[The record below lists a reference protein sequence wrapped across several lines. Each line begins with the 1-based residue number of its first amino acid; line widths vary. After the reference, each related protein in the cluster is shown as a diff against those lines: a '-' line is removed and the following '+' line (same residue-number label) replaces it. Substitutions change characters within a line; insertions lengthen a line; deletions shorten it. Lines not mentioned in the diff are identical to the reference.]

1 MSLVAASRSE
11 VTKQFTTSAW
21 WILAIVLVV
30 YVGSTAAGL
39 AGLFSAL
46 ATGAISDSATGS
58 PQFAAD
64 AIPPI
69 VYSLAASVG
78 YVFPL
83 LVGTLMVTTEFRH
96 KTLTPT
102 FLATPRRGVALS
114 AKIVIGIVMGL
125 VFAVIALLSSIGP
138 GAAFIAGFGLDT
150 TLASSDTWALI
161 GRTTLALVL
170 WSIVGV
176 GIGTLVRNQVVA
188 IVIVLAFTQFI
199 EPIARA
205 ATGLVEGLSDV
216 TKFLPGAAS
225 DALVGASIF
234 TGLAGQTSTTGGTP
248 LEWWGGGIVL
258 AIYAVVF
265 LVLGYLVTWRRDV
278 S

>member
-11 VTKQFTTSAW
+11 ITKQFTTSAW

-39 AGLFSAL
+39 AALFSGL
-46 ATGAISDSATGS
+46 ATGAFTDSSG
-58 PQFAAD
+58 PQFEGA

-69 VYSLAASVG
+69 IYSLAASIG

-83 LVGTLMVTTEFRH
+83 LVGTLAVTTEFRH

-102 FLATPRRGVALS
+102 FLATPRRGIALA
-114 AKIVIGIVMGL
+114 AKVVVGVVMGL
-125 VFAVIALLSSIGP
+125 VFALIALVSAVGP

-150 TLASSDTWALI
+150 SFASSDTWALI

-170 WSIVGV
+170 WSLIGV
-176 GIGTLVRNQVVA
+176 GLGTLVRNQVVA

-205 ATGLVEGLSDV
+205 ASSLVEGLSSV
-216 TKFLPGAAS
+216 TNFLPGAAS

-234 TGLAGQTSTTGGTP
+234 TGLAGQTPTAGGAP
-248 LEWWGGGIVL
+248 LEWWGGGITL
-258 AIYAVVF
+258 AVYAVVF
-265 LVLGYLVTWRRDV
+265 LLLGHLLSWRRDV
-278 S
+278 T

>member
-11 VTKQFTTSAW
+11 ITKQFTTSAW

-39 AGLFSAL
+39 SALFSGL
-46 ATGAISDSATGS
+46 ATGAFTDSDG
-58 PQFAAD
+58 PQFDGAG
-64 AIPPI
+64 IRPI
-69 VYSLAASVG
+69 IYSLAASIG

-83 LVGTLMVTTEFRH
+83 LVGTLAVTTEFRH

-102 FLATPRRGVALS
+102 FLATPRRGIALA
-114 AKIVIGIVMGL
+114 AKVVVGIVMGL
-125 VFAVIALLSSIGP
+125 VFAVIALIAAVGP

-150 TLASSDTWALI
+150 AFGSSDTWALI
-161 GRTTLALVL
+161 GRTILALVL
-170 WSIVGV
+170 WSLIGV

-205 ATGLVEGLSDV
+205 ASSLVEGLSSNDE
-216 TKFLPGAAS
+216 LPSGSRERRAHRAR
-225 DALVGASIF
+225 SIF
-234 TGLAGQTSTTGGTP
+234 TGLAGQTATVGTAP
-248 LEWWGGGIVL
+248 LEWWGGGITL
-258 AIYAVVF
+258 AVYAAVF
-265 LVLGYLVTWRRDV
+265 LVLGHLLSWRRDV
-278 S
+278 T

>member
-11 VTKQFTTSAW
+11 ITKQFTTSAW

-39 AGLFSAL
+39 SALFSGL
-46 ATGAISDSATGS
+46 ATGAFTDSDG
-58 PQFAAD
+58 PQFDGAG
-64 AIPPI
+64 IPPI
-69 VYSLAASVG
+69 IYSLAASIG

-83 LVGTLMVTTEFRH
+83 LVGTLAVTTEFRH

-102 FLATPRRGVALS
+102 FLATPRRGIALA
-114 AKIVIGIVMGL
+114 AKVVVGIVMGL
-125 VFAVIALLSSIGP
+125 VFAVIALISAVGP

-150 TLASSDTWALI
+150 AFGSSDTWALI
-161 GRTTLALVL
+161 GRTILALVL
-170 WSIVGV
+170 WSLIGV

-205 ATGLVEGLSDV
+205 ASSLVEGLSSV
-216 TKFLPGAAS
+216 TNFLPGAAS

-234 TGLAGQTSTTGGTP
+234 TGLAGQTATVGTAP
-248 LEWWGGGIVL
+248 LEWWGGGITL
-258 AIYAVVF
+258 AVYAAVF
-265 LVLGYLVTWRRDV
+265 LVLGHLLSWRRDV
-278 S
+278 T

>member
-39 AGLFSAL
+39 AALFSAL
-46 ATGAISDSATGS
+46 ATGAIAGEAGS
-58 PQFAAD
+58 PQFD
-64 AIPPI
+64 GTAIPPI
-69 VYSLAASVG
+69 VYSLAASIG

-102 FLATPRRGVALS
+102 FLATPRRGVALG
-114 AKIVIGIVMGL
+114 AKIVVGILMGV
-125 VFAVIALLSSIGP
+125 VFAVIALVSSLAP

-150 TLASSDTWALI
+150 AFASSDTWALI
-161 GRTTLALVL
+161 GRTVLALVL
-170 WSIVGV
+170 WTLVGV
-176 GIGTLVRNQVVA
+176 GIGTLVRIQVVA

-205 ATGLVEGLSDV
+205 AASLVDGLGDV
-216 TKFLPGAAS
+216 VDYLPGAAS

-234 TGLAGQTSTTGGTP
+234 TGLAGQTAATGAAP

-258 AIYAVVF
+258 AVYALVF
-265 LVLGYLVTWRRDV
+265 LILGSLVSWRRDV

>member
-11 VTKQFTTSAW
+11 ITKQFTTSAW

-39 AGLFSAL
+39 SALFSGL
-46 ATGAISDSATGS
+46 ATGAFTDSDG
-58 PQFAAD
+58 PQFDAAG
-64 AIPPI
+64 IPPI
-69 VYSLAASVG
+69 VYSLAASIG

-83 LVGTLMVTTEFRH
+83 LVGTLAVTTEFRH

-102 FLATPRRGVALS
+102 FLATPRRGIALA
-114 AKIVIGIVMGL
+114 AKVVVGIVMGL
-125 VFAVIALLSSIGP
+125 VFAVIALIAAVGP

-150 TLASSDTWALI
+150 AFGSSDTWALI
-161 GRTTLALVL
+161 GRTILALVL
-170 WSIVGV
+170 WSLIGV

-205 ATGLVEGLSDV
+205 ASSLVEGLSSV
-216 TKFLPGAAS
+216 TNFLPGAAS

-234 TGLAGQTSTTGGTP
+234 TGLAGQTATVGTAP
-248 LEWWGGGIVL
+248 LEWWGGGITL
-258 AIYAVVF
+258 AVYAAVF
-265 LVLGYLVTWRRDV
+265 LVLGHLLSWRRDV
-278 S
+278 T